1 MRLLRVAST
10 GSTNADLRRMAE
22 DGAPHGTALL
32 ADAQTA
38 GRGRMGRSWEAPP
51 GAAVLLSV
59 LLRPAL
65 LPRHVP
71 LLCLGAAVATAE
83 ACPVLRIKWPNDLL
97 GPDGRKVAGIL
108 AEMELEHA
116 RVRYV
121 VVGVGLNLTAAPALP
136 GAAPLSDYVEPPD
149 RLALAERLAR
159 GIIDVAS
166 ELERGSDGVLARWRS
181 LSATLGRAV
190 EVGEVR
196 GVAEDV
202 DEDGALLVRTP
213 HGRRR
218 VLAGDV
224 RMVG

>member
-1 MRLLRVAST
+1 MRLLRVATT

-22 DGAPHGTALL
+22 EGAAHGTALL
-32 ADAQTA
+32 ADAQTE
-38 GRGRMGRSWEAPP
+38 GRGRMGRAWEAPP

-59 LLRPAL
+59 LLRPVLA
-65 LPRHVP
+65 PRQVP

-83 ACPVLRIKWPNDLL
+83 ACPDLRIKWPNDLL

-108 AEMELEHA
+108 AEMELEHG

-121 VVGVGLNLTAAPALP
+121 VVGIGLNLTAAPPLP
-136 GAAPLSDYVEPPD
+136 TAAPLSDYAAPPD
-149 RLALAERLAR
+149 RVELAKRLAEGVLEVSDELRR
-159 GIIDVAS
+159 GP
-166 ELERGSDGVLARWRS
+166 DGVLRRWRS
-181 LSATLGRAV
+181 LAATLGRQV
-190 EVGEVR
+190 QVGEVR

-213 HGRRR
+213 QGRRR